1 MPPQRVRMPDHRD
14 MLESAERHLGAACPH
29 MRELIQRLGPCRLQ
43 LQPDGFQMLVR
54 SITSQQIS
62 SHAARSIL
70 RRLLAGLEPH
80 DLAPDAV
87 RKFGMEGLRG
97 CGYSAR
103 KASYVLGIATAV
115 TDGVLD
121 FEELGSL
128 ADEEVVERLTRLR
141 GVGEWTAHM
150 FLIFSLGRPDVFPHG
165 DLGVR
170 SALRNFHGLEE
181 LPDKSQAIR
190 LAVPWRPFASIA
202 SWYCWRSLDA
212 PAVAGTA

>member
-1 MPPQRVRMPDHRD
+1 MSNHRD
-14 MLESAERHLGAACPH
+14 MLESAERHLLEACPH
-29 MRELIQRLGPCRLQ
+29 MRELIPRLGPCSLQ

-62 SHAARSIL
+62 SYAARSIM
-70 RRLLAGLEPH
+70 RRLQAGLEPH
-80 DLAPDAV
+80 EFVPDAV
-87 RKFGMEGLRG
+87 REFGMEGLRG

-115 TDGVLD
+115 TGGDLD
-121 FEELGSL
+121 FKEFGTIE
-128 ADEEVVERLTRLR
+128 DEQVVERLTRLR

-150 FLIFSLGRPDVFPHG
+150 FLIFSLGRPDVLPHG
-165 DLGVR
+165 DHGVR
-170 SALRNFHGLEE
+170 SALRNFHGLGE
-181 LPDKSQAIR
+181 LPDKAQATE
-190 LAVPWRPFASIA
+190 LAAPWRPFASIA

>member
-1 MPPQRVRMPDHRD
+1 MPNHRE
-14 MLESAERHLGAACPH
+14 MLESAESHLLAACPH
-29 MRELIQRLGPCRLQ
+29 MRELIPRLGPCRLQ

-62 SHAARSIL
+62 SHAARSIM
-70 RRLLAGLEPH
+70 RRLQAGLEPSEIV
-80 DLAPDAV
+80 PDAV
-87 RKFGMEGLRG
+87 REFGMEGLRG

-115 TDGVLD
+115 TDGAMD
-121 FEELGSL
+121 FKELGTL
-128 ADEEVVERLTRLR
+128 GDDDVVERLTRLR

-150 FLIFSLGRPDVFPHG
+150 YLIFSLGRPDVLPHG
-165 DLGVR
+165 DHGVR

-181 LPDKSQAIR
+181 LPDKSRATE
-190 LAVPWRPFASIA
+190 LAAPWRPFASIA